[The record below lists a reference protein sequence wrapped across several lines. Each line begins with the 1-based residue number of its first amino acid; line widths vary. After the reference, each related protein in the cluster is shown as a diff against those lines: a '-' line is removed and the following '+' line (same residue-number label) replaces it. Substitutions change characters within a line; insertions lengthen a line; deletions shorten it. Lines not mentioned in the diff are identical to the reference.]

1 MSKRI
6 IYSTTCRKEYTFW
19 SFLFDIFMILI
30 TGGLWIIWMIIRG
43 MR

>member
-1 MSKRI
+1 MSRSYKVNTSI
-6 IYSTTCRKEYTFW
+6 KKEYDFG
-19 SFLFDIFMILI
+19 SFLFDLIMIVI